1 MESIGV
7 VNVATNLISKVGVEI
22 EVLIT
27 SRDVETTSMLW
38 LGLTDDSYV
47 VRSHGAVI
55 IYIGKL
61 VHTRECLLASRKLV
75 SLGASC
81 RIVAGCIVWNAI
93 LQCPYTIGAYVE
105 VINSV
110 EAQ

>member
-1 MESIGV
+1 
-7 VNVATNLISKVGVEI
+7 
-22 EVLIT
+22 
-27 SRDVETTSMLW
+27 MLR
-38 LGLTDDSYV
+38 LGLTYDGYV
-47 VRSHGAVI
+47 VRSYGTGI

-81 RIVAGCIVWNAI
+81 RIVAGSIVWNAI
-93 LQCPYTIGAYVE
+93 LQSPYTVGAYVE
-105 VINSV
+105 VVYSV